1 MSSESESAI
10 VKFARALHNS
20 SRADLASVR
29 SLTSDFKSN
38 NATLQKIINGAKITR
53 DDRGYIYIN
62 RKTVN
67 SFSKLLR
74 QGDIYKLLPNNV
86 NDSDELRADAQ
97 NLEVETVDFPEN
109 RLYKVEKAI
118 SVNNNIWPEL
128 AVTFEQLQTASNSVL
143 EKLKSIES
151 KVNSKYDDG
160 HIIQL
165 TVGYIEIG
173 PDWISKTLQR
183 QTGCF
188 AVYNEGKEKLS
199 CKIMDQSCTG
209 IETTNLCP
217 KYNYRNFML
226 DLMSVV
232 EAEDTNLLKIN
243 LSKLTKI
250 DVDKLRTSI
259 KHMLKIQFSEIY
271 DLITTSEVPTYKICS
286 ISNEFIE
293 NGIIPNCRMCSMTAD
308 PETTKYIERGQT
320 PFYSTFKSN
329 GNPTAL
335 DIISD
340 LEVTTNTIL
349 LSKEGKI
356 NPIFVWI
363 LLVIIAIVVIIIA
376 IFTLFRAKI
385 YLKLV

>member
-173 PDWISKTLQR
+173 PDWISK
-183 QTGCF
+183 
-188 AVYNEGKEKLS
+188 N
-199 CKIMDQSCTG
+199 
-209 IETTNLCP
+209 
-217 KYNYRNFML
+217 
-226 DLMSVV
+226 
-232 EAEDTNLLKIN
+232 
-243 LSKLTKI
+243 
-250 DVDKLRTSI
+250 
-259 KHMLKIQFSEIY
+259 
-271 DLITTSEVPTYKICS
+271 
-286 ISNEFIE
+286 
-293 NGIIPNCRMCSMTAD
+293 
-308 PETTKYIERGQT
+308 
-320 PFYSTFKSN
+320 
-329 GNPTAL
+329 
-335 DIISD
+335 
-340 LEVTTNTIL
+340 VTTAN
-349 LSKEGKI
+349 
-356 NPIFVWI
+356 W
-363 LLVIIAIVVIIIA
+363 
-376 IFTLFRAKI
+376 LFRSI
-385 YLKLV
+385 